1 MKNIIKA
8 RRKFKEGDKKREEIY
23 IEDVRID
30 SKKLEGFP
38 PVIKSILKKY
48 DLWFSRENY
57 KGIKE
62 KKFKKIKFRHERK
75 KIEGKDITSG

>member
-8 RRKFKEGDKKREEIY
+8 RKKFKEGDKKREEIY

-38 PVIKSILKKY
+38 PVIKSILKSTIYGFRRRITKA
-48 DLWFSRENY
+48 L
-57 KGIKE
+57 
-62 KKFKKIKFRHERK
+62 KKKNLKK
-75 KIEGKDITSG
+75 

>member
-1 MKNIIKA
+1 M
-8 RRKFKEGDKKREEIY
+8 
-23 IEDVRID
+23 
-30 SKKLEGFP
+30 
-38 PVIKSILKKY
+38 IKSILKKY

>member
-8 RRKFKEGDKKREEIY
+8 RKKFKEGDKKREEIY

-38 PVIKSILKKY
+38 VIKSILKSTIYGFRGRITKA
-48 DLWFSRENY
+48 L
-57 KGIKE
+57 
-62 KKFKKIKFRHERK
+62 KKKNLKK
-75 KIEGKDITSG
+75 